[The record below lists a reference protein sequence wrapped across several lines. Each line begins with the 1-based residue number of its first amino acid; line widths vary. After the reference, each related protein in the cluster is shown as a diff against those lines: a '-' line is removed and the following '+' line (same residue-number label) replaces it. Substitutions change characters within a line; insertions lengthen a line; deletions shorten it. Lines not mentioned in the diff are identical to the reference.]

1 MFETNP
7 VDSLPIWSV
16 YLIVVIFLF
25 LAAEVGFRLGG
36 SIQKRWPD
44 QAEAG
49 VGTVVGAALA
59 LLGFLL
65 AFITGIALENFNARR
80 HLVVLEAD
88 VIGTTYLRA
97 GYLQSPYNDDSRNL
111 LREYVNIRLDALKP
125 GGLGDAIA
133 RSEQTHDK
141 LWQLA
146 EEVVKANPSPT
157 TALYIASLNEMIDL
171 HSQRLHAE
179 LGFRVPQALIL
190 GLYLVALL
198 TMVLIG
204 VHDGYRE
211 KHNVFALIMVILIV
225 SIVFLLIIE
234 LDRSNV
240 GAIRIPQ
247 EALIELQQQLNVA
260 P

>member
-1 MFETNP
+1 M
-7 VDSLPIWSV
+7 
-16 YLIVVIFLF
+16 IFLY
-25 LAAEVGFRLGG
+25 LATEAGFRLGG
-36 SIQKRWPD
+36 YVQKRWPD

-65 AFITGIALENFNARR
+65 AFITGIALENFNQRR

-97 GYLQSPYNDDSRNL
+97 GYLPSPFNDDSRIL
-111 LREYVNIRLDALKP
+111 LREYVDIRLEALKP
-125 GGLGDAIA
+125 GNLVDAIA
-133 RSEQTHDK
+133 RSEQTHNE
-141 LWQLA
+141 LWHIA
-146 EEVVKANPSPT
+146 EEIVKVDPSPT
-157 TALYIASLNEMIDL
+157 TALYVASLNEMIDL

-179 LGFRVPQALIL
+179 LGFRVPQALHI
-190 GLYLVALL
+190 GLFIVALL

-211 KHNVFALIMVILIV
+211 KHNILALIMVILIV
-225 SIVFLLIIE
+225 SVVFLLIIE

-240 GAIRIPQ
+240 GLLQVPQ
-247 EALIELQQQLNVA
+247 EALLELQLQLNVV

>member
-1 MFETNP
+1 MFEYRP
-7 VDSLPIWSV
+7 IDSLPIWSV
-16 YLIVVIFLF
+16 YLIAVIFLF
-25 LAAEVGFRLGG
+25 LAAETGFRLGG
-36 SIQKRWPD
+36 FVQKRWPD

-65 AFITGIALENFNARR
+65 AFITGIALENFNHRR

-97 GYLQSPYNDDSRNL
+97 GFLPSPYKEDSRTL
-111 LREYVNIRLDALKP
+111 MREYVDIRLDALKP
-125 GGLGDAIA
+125 GSLSDAIA
-133 RSEQTHDK
+133 RSEQTHDD
-141 LWQLA
+141 LWHIA
-146 EEVVKANPSPT
+146 EIIAKENPSPT
-157 TALYIASLNEMIDL
+157 TALYFSSLNEMIDI

-179 LGFRVPQALIL
+179 LGFRVPQPLIL
-190 GLYLVALL
+190 GLFLVGLL

-204 VHDGYRE
+204 VHDGYRV
-211 KHNVFALIMVILIV
+211 KHNVLALIMVILIV

-240 GAIRIPQ
+240 GLLQVPQ
-247 EALIELQQQLNVA
+247 GALIELQQQLNIV

>member
-1 MFETNP
+1 MFESQPIDN
-7 VDSLPIWSV
+7 LPIWSV
-16 YLIVVIFLF
+16 YLLAVVFLF
-25 LAAEVGFRLGG
+25 LAAEIGFRLGG
-36 SIQKRWPD
+36 FVQKRWPD

-65 AFITGIALENFNARR
+65 AFITGIALENFNHRR

-97 GYLQSPYNDDSRNL
+97 GYLPSPYNVESRIL
-111 LREYVNIRLDALKP
+111 LREYVDIRLDALKP
-125 GGLGDAIA
+125 GYLMDAIA
-133 RSEQTHDK
+133 RSEQTHNN
-141 LWQLA
+141 LWRLA
-146 EEVVKANPSPT
+146 EGVVKEDPSPT
-157 TALYIASLNEMIDL
+157 TALYVASLNEMIDI
-171 HSQRLHAE
+171 HSQRLQAE
-179 LGFRVPQALIL
+179 LGFRVPQALIF
-190 GLYLVALL
+190 GLFLVGLL

-211 KHNVFALIMVILIV
+211 KHNVLALIMVILIISV
-225 SIVFLLIIE
+225 VFLLIIE

-240 GAIRIPQ
+240 GLLQVPQ
-247 EALIELQQQLNVA
+247 GALIELQQQLITA